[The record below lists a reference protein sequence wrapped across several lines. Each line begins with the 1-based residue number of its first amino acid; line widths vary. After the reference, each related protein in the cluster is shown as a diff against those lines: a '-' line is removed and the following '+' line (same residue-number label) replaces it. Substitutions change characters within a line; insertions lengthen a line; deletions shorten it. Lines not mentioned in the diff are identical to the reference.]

1 MDTGDRFA
9 DDPDMPQQLP
19 VLPPARARVL
29 TIVST
34 PSPDPHEV
42 TSIVRSDP
50 ALAAAVMRAANSAWS
65 APRAAVR
72 TVERAVIRIGP
83 RETLQIVGAAVLS
96 STFDDLEQAGL
107 DVDDLWRHVV
117 ASALLTEILI
127 EADVARD
134 VRAAAYSAGLL
145 HDIGRLGMA
154 AERPVEYAE
163 VVRRVRAGAPVQETE
178 HRMFGAAHTVR
189 GVEAAQAWSI
199 PGVIH
204 SAILEHHDPP
214 EHLSPLARATARA
227 VQIAWR
233 LGIGDGVQLQGGDAD
248 ESLTAEDEWVLS
260 QIGGPDVLH
269 ARVEWF
275 RAAMRPATERN
286 KDRRAS

>member
-1 MDTGDRFA
+1 MARRA
-9 DDPDMPQQLP
+9 ALVDDPHMPQQLP

-29 TIVST
+29 TIVSS
-34 PSPDPHEV
+34 PLPDPHEV

-96 STFDDLEQAGL
+96 STFEDLEHAGL
-107 DVDDLWRHVV
+107 EVNDVWRNVITV
-117 ASALLTEILI
+117 GLLTEHLI
-127 EADVARD
+127 EADVPRD

-154 AERPVEYAE
+154 AEQPDQY
-163 VVRRVRAGAPVQETE
+163 RRVVAAVRQGARPQEVE
-178 HRMFGAAHTVR
+178 HRIFGAAHTVR
-189 GVEAAQAWSI
+189 GVEAAEAWSI
-199 PGVIH
+199 PSAIH
-204 SAILEHHDPP
+204 SSILGHHDPP
-214 EHLSPLARATARA
+214 EHLAPLARATARA
-227 VQIAWR
+227 VQISWR
-233 LGIGDGVQLQGGDAD
+233 MRIGDGVRIPVGDEHEA
-248 ESLTAEDEWVLS
+248 LTAEDEWVLS
-260 QIGGPDVLH
+260 EIGGADALH

-275 RAAMRPATERN
+275 RSALGTPSKRDGERQ
-286 KDRRAS
+286 AS

>member
-1 MDTGDRFA
+1 
-9 DDPDMPQQLP
+9 MPRQLP

-34 PSPDPHEV
+34 PVPDPHEV

-50 ALAAAVMRAANSAWS
+50 ALAAAVMRASNSAWS

-96 STFDDLEQAGL
+96 STFEDLEAAGL
-107 DVDDLWRHVV
+107 NVDELWRHVITCG
-117 ASALLTEILI
+117 LLTELLI
-127 EADVARD
+127 DADSKRD

-154 AERPVEYAE
+154 AERPELYAE
-163 VVRRVRAGAPVQETE
+163 VVAKVRAGSRVEEAE
-178 HRMFGAAHTVR
+178 HRLFGAAHTVH
-189 GVEAAQAWSI
+189 GVEVAEAWSI
-199 PGVIH
+199 PSVIH
-204 SAILEHHDPP
+204 SSILGHHDPP
-214 EHLSPLARATARA
+214 EYLSPLARATARA
-227 VQIAWR
+227 VQISWR
-233 LGIGDGVQLQGGDAD
+233 LGIGDGVLVPGGDDHEA
-248 ESLTAEDEWVLS
+248 LTAEDEWVLS
-260 QIGGPDVLH
+260 QIGGPDALH

-275 RAAMRPATERN
+275 RSAMNVKPAAAA
-286 KDRRAS
+286 DRRAS

>member
-1 MDTGDRFA
+1 
-9 DDPDMPQQLP
+9 MPQQLP

-34 PSPDPHEV
+34 PAPDPHEV

-96 STFDDLEQAGL
+96 STFDDLGEAGL
-107 DVDDLWRHVV
+107 DVDELWRHVV
-117 ASALLTEILI
+117 ATALLAELLI
-127 EADVARD
+127 EPDAPRD
-134 VRAAAYSAGLL
+134 IRAAAYSAGLL

-154 AERPVEYAE
+154 AERPEDYARVVE
-163 VVRRVRAGAPVQETE
+163 RVRAGAPPQEAE
-178 HRMFGAAHTVR
+178 HRAFGAAHTVR
-189 GVEAAQAWSI
+189 GVEAAEAWSI
-199 PGVIH
+199 PTVIH
-204 SAILEHHDPP
+204 SSILGHHDPP

-233 LGIGDGVQLQGGDAD
+233 LGIGDGVQLHGGDED

-260 QIGGPDVLH
+260 KIGGPDMLH

-275 RAAMRPATERN
+275 RSAMRPAASAG
-286 KDRRAS
+286 DRRAS

>member
-1 MDTGDRFA
+1 MDAARRLV

-34 PSPDPHEV
+34 PAPDPHEV

-50 ALAAAVMRAANSAWS
+50 ALAAAVIRAANSAWS
-65 APRAAVR
+65 APREAVR

-96 STFDDLEQAGL
+96 STFEDLEQAGL
-107 DVDDLWRHVV
+107 DVDELWRHVV
-117 ASALLTEILI
+117 ACGLLTELLI
-127 EADVARD
+127 DDDASRD
-134 VRAAAYSAGLL
+134 IRAAAYSAGLL

-154 AERPVEYAE
+154 AERPEDYATVIE
-163 VVRRVRAGAPVQETE
+163 RVRAGTSPLEAE
-178 HRMFGAAHTVR
+178 HRVFGAAHTVR
-189 GVEAAQAWSI
+189 GVEAAEAWSI

-204 SAILEHHDPP
+204 SSILEHHDPS
-214 EHLSPLARATARA
+214 EHLSPLAQATARA
-227 VQIAWR
+227 VEISWR
-233 LGIGDGVQLQGGDAD
+233 LGIGDGVVLHGGEDD
-248 ESLTAEDEWVLS
+248 EALTAEDEWVLS
-260 QIGGPDVLH
+260 KIGGADVLH

-275 RAAMRPATERN
+275 RSAMRPTPKRDKE
-286 KDRRAS
+286 RRAS

>member
-1 MDTGDRFA
+1 
-9 DDPDMPQQLP
+9 MPRQLP

-42 TSIVRSDP
+42 TAIVRSDP

-96 STFDDLEQAGL
+96 CTFEDLEHAGL
-107 DVDDLWRHVV
+107 DVDEVWRHVI
-117 ASALLTEILI
+117 ACGLLTELLV
-127 EADVARD
+127 EDDATRD

-154 AERPVEYAE
+154 AERPEAYANVVE
-163 VVRRVRAGAPVQETE
+163 RARSGVSVLEAE
-178 HRMFGAAHTVR
+178 HREFGAAHTVR
-189 GVEAAQAWSI
+189 GVEAAAAWSI

-204 SAILEHHDPP
+204 SSILEHHDPP
-214 EHLSPLARATARA
+214 EHLGPLARATARA
-227 VQIAWR
+227 VQISWR
-233 LGIGDGVQLQGGDAD
+233 LGIGDGVLVLGGDED
-248 ESLTAEDEWVLS
+248 EALTAEDEWVLS
-260 QIGGPDVLH
+260 QIGGPDALH
-269 ARVEWF
+269 ARIEWF
-275 RAAMRPATERN
+275 RAAMRPDARSSQ
-286 KDRRAS
+286 RQAS

>member
-1 MDTGDRFA
+1 
-9 DDPDMPQQLP
+9 MPQQLP

-29 TIVST
+29 TIVSS
-34 PSPDPHEV
+34 PVPDPHEV
-42 TSIVRSDP
+42 TEIVRSDP
-50 ALAAAVMRAANSAWS
+50 ALAAAVMGAANSAWS

-72 TVERAVIRIGP
+72 SVERAVIRIGP

-96 STFDDLEQAGL
+96 STFEDLERAGL
-107 DVDDLWRHVV
+107 DVDHLWRHVV
-117 ASALLTEILI
+117 ACGLLTELLI
-127 EADVARD
+127 DADAPRD

-154 AERPVEYAE
+154 AERPGDYAQ
-163 VVRRVRAGAPVQETE
+163 VVARARAGASVLEVE
-178 HRMFGAAHTVR
+178 HQVFRAAHTVR
-189 GVEAAQAWSI
+189 GVEAADAWSI

-204 SAILEHHDPP
+204 SSILGHHDPP

-233 LGIGDGVQLQGGDAD
+233 LGIGDGVLIPGGDED

-260 QIGGPDVLH
+260 QIGGPDALH

-275 RAAMRPATERN
+275 RSAMRPASERGQSQ
-286 KDRRAS
+286 AS

>member
-1 MDTGDRFA
+1 
-9 DDPDMPQQLP
+9 MPHQLP

-29 TIVST
+29 TIVSS
-34 PSPDPHEV
+34 PAPDPNEV

-96 STFDDLEQAGL
+96 STFEDLEQAGL
-107 DVDDLWRHVV
+107 EVDDLWRHVITCG
-117 ASALLTEILI
+117 LLTELLL
-127 EADVARD
+127 EGDAPRD
-134 VRAAAYSAGLL
+134 IRAAAYSAGLL

-154 AERPVEYAE
+154 AEQPESY
-163 VVRRVRAGAPVQETE
+163 RRVVAAARNGARPQEVE
-178 HRMFGAAHTVR
+178 HRIFGAAHTVR
-189 GVEAAQAWSI
+189 GVEAADAWTI
-199 PGVIH
+199 PKVIH
-204 SAILEHHDPP
+204 SSILEHHDPP

-227 VQIAWR
+227 VQISWR
-233 LGIGDGVQLQGGDAD
+233 LGIGDGVQIPGGEED
-248 ESLTAEDEWVLS
+248 EALTAEDEWVLS
-260 QIGGPDVLH
+260 QIGGADALH

-275 RAAMRPATERN
+275 RSALRVPEKRDDARE
-286 KDRRAS
+286 AS

>member
-1 MDTGDRFA
+1 
-9 DDPDMPQQLP
+9 MPQQLP

-29 TIVST
+29 TIVSS

-50 ALAAAVMRAANSAWS
+50 ALAAAVIRAANSAWS

-96 STFDDLEQAGL
+96 TTFEDLEAAGL

-117 ASALLTEILI
+117 ACGLLTELLI
-127 EADVARD
+127 DADAPRD

-154 AERPVEYAE
+154 AERPDDYAAVVE
-163 VVRRVRAGAPVQETE
+163 RVRGGVPAQEAE
-178 HRMFGAAHTVR
+178 HRAFGAAHTVR
-189 GVEAAQAWSI
+189 GVEAADAWSI
-199 PGVIH
+199 PSVIH
-204 SAILEHHDPP
+204 SSILEHHDPP
-214 EHLSPLARATARA
+214 EHLSPLAQATARA
-227 VQIAWR
+227 VQISWR
-233 LGIGDGVQLQGGDAD
+233 LGIGDGVMVHGGEDD
-248 ESLTAEDEWVLS
+248 EALTAEDEWVLS
-260 QIGGPDVLH
+260 QIGGADVLH

-275 RAAMRPATERN
+275 RSAMQPPAPRS